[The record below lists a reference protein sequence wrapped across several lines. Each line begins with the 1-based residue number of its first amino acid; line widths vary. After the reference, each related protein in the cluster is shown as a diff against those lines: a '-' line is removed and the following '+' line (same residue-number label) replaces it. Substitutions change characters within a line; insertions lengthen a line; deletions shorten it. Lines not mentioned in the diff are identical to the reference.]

1 MAGPWKGKLRIGLVA
16 AFASGLTIVA
26 GCGSSGDESATDAAA
41 TKGVPT
47 RSASQLAPV
56 QGAYHPAIDPAS
68 FVGQIDNR
76 YFPLE
81 PGTAFHYKGV
91 AEDGKTPQS
100 DDMFV
105 TTQTKEI
112 LGVKCTV
119 IRDIVSQRGKVVEK
133 TLDWYAQDQQG
144 NVWYM
149 GEDTRELEAGKFVKA
164 DDSWAAG
171 VDGAEPGIIM
181 PGDPQLGDEYRQE
194 YYPGYAV
201 DQARVLGSG
210 GPISVPAGSYEKTL
224 LTAETA
230 PSIDP
235 GVAERKYYVAGLG
248 DVKEQTVSGNKERIV
263 LVSVTRAD

>member
-1 MAGPWKGKLRIGLVA
+1 MTGRLKGRQRIALVA
-16 AFASGLTIVA
+16 AVLSGLTIA
-26 GCGSSGDESATDAAA
+26 GCGSSGDGSSATDTAG
-41 TKGVPT
+41 TKNLAGQ
-47 RSASQLAPV
+47 SASQLAPV
-56 QGAYHPAIDPAS
+56 QGAYHPTIDPAN
-68 FVGQIDNR
+68 FAHTVDNR

-81 PGTAFHYKGV
+81 PGTTFHYKGV
-91 AEDGKTPQS
+91 AEDGKTPQG
-100 DDMFV
+100 DDMSV
-105 TTQTKEI
+105 TSQTKKI
-112 LGVKCTV
+112 LGVDCTV
-119 IRDIVSQRGKVVEK
+119 VRDVVSQRGKVVEK

-149 GEDTRELEAGKFVKA
+149 GEDTRELEGGKFLKA
-164 DDSWAAG
+164 DDSWQAG

-181 PGDPQLGDEYRQE
+181 SGNPQRGDEYRQE

-210 GPISVPAGSYEKTL
+210 GPVSVPAGSYEKTL